1 MNYKLILPAL
11 SLLLISYFMGRYYI
25 VYDEKLDWV
34 NYTNYTYPGYTILG
48 SVKHMVWNREKELAN
63 VFSKRGSPLILKNT
77 TVNDWKIMSLWT
89 PEYLSN
95 TIDRKINI
103 SLPLEGCNG
112 ELCKVVALFRDH
124 LPLGNLDY
132 LHFDAP
138 SRKVE
143 MHTKDMWNY
152 IQNPQ
157 LNEEYRILYSSGN
170 IELYPEIAKDL
181 PNFDWLITDRNKPI
195 TIMLWMGSKGAT
207 APSHY
212 DKSHNFF
219 VQINGK
225 KRFILSPP
233 EEHHKFHLYPSLH
246 PMRLQSQIKFLDLSE
261 RNLKNFPDFQ
271 SVVGYEAVL
280 ESGYLIN

>member
-124 LPLGNLDY
+124 LPLGMQSVGGESMTNPHRIGGSTHEIMLVLGNLDY

-157 LNEEYRILYSSGN
+157 LNEGDD
-170 IELYPEIAKDL
+170 ELRCSDCDIVED
-181 PNFDWLITDRNKPI
+181 DVR
-195 TIMLWMGSKGAT
+195 
-207 APSHY
+207 
-212 DKSHNFF
+212 
-219 VQINGK
+219 
-225 KRFILSPP
+225 
-233 EEHHKFHLYPSLH
+233 
-246 PMRLQSQIKFLDLSE
+246 
-261 RNLKNFPDFQ
+261 
-271 SVVGYEAVL
+271 
-280 ESGYLIN
+280 